1 MKKRIL
7 SMLLTLMMLVCIIPA
22 NAQSTDMAVYLTFSK
37 YGEIAQDKNG
47 DMIACAKVELSGK
60 PEYNLDD
67 VFAMAHSMYF
77 EEGADGYA
85 SSQSQWGFGIDKL
98 WGDTSGNFG
107 YQINS
112 GTKTVSGLDT
122 LVEDGDY
129 IDACIYKNAYPD
141 TEGYAMFDKN
151 SVRVCTDTEFELTL
165 KYFSGYDEEWNTI
178 ISPCSGATITIN
190 GAETEFIT
198 DENGKAVITLDNEGK
213 NIISAKKTKLL
224 QEEEVP
230 AITAPI
236 CVAITLTPE
245 MYIIH
250 NIAEQYCQMDYSV
263 YDVNLPW
270 IVADM
275 MMYESLFPESEYVL
289 SDEQKSDAV
298 NAIVNFAAEA
308 EKAGDLAK
316 GIIALCSLGFDAENI
331 FTQDLEK
338 LDIVTRL
345 NDMVK
350 AQDSAVTNIYTVPY
364 VIKALSQSSEYGAE
378 ADLDYLINSV
388 IETKESWQSTENG
401 TDAMTPMLTALA
413 PYTEKYDALSA
424 LIDET
429 IDIIKSEQRE
439 DGLIDGFEG
448 YEPASTGL
456 ALCAFS
462 AAGIDPSLV
471 KNGENSLIAGLIST
485 ANQDLTAFPNAF
497 ATEQAFR
504 GLLSWQLLVEESGK
518 TTYDFSD
525 FDKNEINLSGFENCP
540 VIFDVTPDKCT
551 VSIEGVTPSSEN
563 CFDLAVG
570 EYKYTAKATGYVT
583 QKGTIEVSEQDAKGH
598 NVKNIDI
605 SLSRKQS
612 GSGFGSISV
621 APKDESGQDGTQVTD
636 KTEPSTTETIAF
648 DENTFS
654 DVRSGDWYY
663 PAVKYVYQNNLF
675 KGTDSGF
682 EPQSQMTRAML
693 VTVLHRYDGNPQ
705 LSAVNGFEDVGA
717 DMWYAQSVGWAA
729 ENGIV
734 NGYSDNKFA
743 PDESITR
750 EQLAVILYRYAQ
762 YKGYDL
768 TVESN
773 ADISGYKDAD
783 SISDYAKDAIYYA
796 VSLGVINGKTEDII
810 APLESATRAE
820 VATMIMRFAE
830 VNKQAYEQK

>member
-7 SMLLTLMMLVCIIPA
+7 SMLLFLIMLVCIMPV
-22 NAQSTDMAVYLTFSK
+22 NAQTTDMAVYLTISK

-60 PEYNLDD
+60 SEYNLDD
-67 VFAMAHSMYF
+67 VFAIAHSMYF
-77 EEGADGYA
+77 EEGADGYE

-107 YQINS
+107 YQING
-112 GTKTVSGLDT
+112 GTKMVSGLDT

-129 IDACIYKNAYPD
+129 IDACIYQNAYPD

-151 SVRVCTDTEFELTL
+151 SIQVCTDTEFELTL

-178 ISPCSGATITIN
+178 ISPCSGATITVN
-190 GAETEFIT
+190 GTETEFIT
-198 DENGKAVITLDNEGK
+198 DENGKAVITLDNEGR
-213 NIISAKKTKLL
+213 NIISAKKTRLL
-224 QEEEVP
+224 EEEEVP

-236 CVAITLTPE
+236 CVAITAAPE
-245 MYIIH
+245 MQIIH

-275 MMYESLFPESEYVL
+275 MMYESLFPESEYIL
-289 SDEQKSDAV
+289 SDEQKSEAV
-298 NAIVNFAAEA
+298 NSIVDFVADA
-308 EKAGDLAK
+308 EKASDLAK
-316 GIIALCSLGFDAENI
+316 GIIALSALGFDAENI
-331 FTQDLEK
+331 FTKDLEK
-338 LDIVTRL
+338 IDIVTRL
-345 NDMVK
+345 TDMIK
-350 AQDSAVTNIYTVPY
+350 TQDSAVTNIYTVPY
-364 VIKALSQSSEYGAE
+364 VIKALSQSGEYGAE
-378 ADLDYLINSV
+378 EDLAYLISSV
-388 IETKESWQSTENG
+388 IENKESWQSTENG
-401 TDAMTPMLTALA
+401 TDAMTPMLTAIA
-413 PYTEKYDALSA
+413 PYTEKYDTLSA
-424 LIDET
+424 LIYET

-462 AAGIDPSLV
+462 AAGIDSTLV
-471 KNGENSLIAGLIST
+471 KNGENSLISALIGT

-504 GLLSWQLLVEESGK
+504 GLLSWRQLIEESGK
-518 TTYDFSD
+518 TMYDFSD
-525 FDKNEINLSGFENCP
+525 FEKNEINLSDFEYCP
-540 VIFDVTPDKCT
+540 VIFDVTPDSCI
-551 VSIEGVTPSSEN
+551 VSIEGVTAIYAN
-563 CFDLAVG
+563 YFDLAEG
-570 EYKYTAKATGYVT
+570 QYEYVAKATGYVAE
-583 QKGTIEVSEQDAKGH
+583 KGKIEVSEQDEGTH
-598 NVKNIDI
+598 NVKNVEI
-605 SLSRKQS
+605 SLSRKNDRDS
-612 GSGFGSISV
+612 GSISV
-621 APKDESGQDGTQVTD
+621 SPKDESGQADTQVPE
-636 KTEPSTTETIAF
+636 KTEQSTTETIVF
-648 DENTFS
+648 DDNTFP
-654 DVRSGDWYY
+654 DVCSGDWYY

-693 VTVLHRYDGNPQ
+693 VTVLHRYDDNPQ
-705 LSAVNGFEDVGA
+705 FSVIKGFDDVGA

-734 NGYSDNKFA
+734 NGYSDNSFA

-768 TVESN
+768 TVKSN

-783 SISDYAKDAIYYA
+783 SISDYARDAIYYA
-796 VSLGVINGKTEDII
+796 VSSGVISGKTEDTI
-810 APLESATRAE
+810 APGESATRAE

-830 VNKQAYEQK
+830 VNKQPYEQK

>member
-1 MKKRIL
+1 MKKRFL
-7 SMLLTLMMLVCIIPA
+7 SMLLTLIMIVCIIPA
-22 NAQSTDMAVYLTFSK
+22 SAQTTDMAVYLTFSK

-47 DMIACAKVELSGK
+47 DMIACVKIELSGK
-60 PEYNLDD
+60 SEYNLDD

-107 YQINS
+107 YQINC

-129 IDACIYKNAYPD
+129 IDVCIYQNAYPD

-151 SVRVCTDTEFELTL
+151 NIQVCTDTEFELTL
-165 KYFSGYDEEWNTI
+165 KYFSGYDDDWNTI
-178 ISPCSGATITIN
+178 ISPCSGATITVN
-190 GAETEFIT
+190 GTETEFIT
-198 DENGKAVITLDNEGK
+198 DENGKAVITLDNEGR

-224 QEEEVP
+224 EEEEVP

-236 CVAITLTPE
+236 CVAITAGPE
-245 MYIIH
+245 MQIIH

-275 MMYESLFPESEYVL
+275 MMYEELFPESENVL
-289 SDEQKSDAV
+289 SDEQKSEAV
-298 NAIVNFAAEA
+298 NSIVDFVADA
-308 EKAGDLAK
+308 EKASDLAK
-316 GIIALCSLGFDAENI
+316 GIIALSSLGFDAENI
-331 FTQDLEK
+331 FTKDLEK
-338 LDIVTRL
+338 IDIVTRL
-345 NDMVK
+345 TDMIK

-364 VIKALSQSSEYGAE
+364 VIKALSQSGEYGTE
-378 ADLDYLINSV
+378 EDLDYLINSV
-388 IETKESWQSTENG
+388 IENKESWQSTENG
-401 TDAMTPMLTALA
+401 TDAMTPMLAALA
-413 PYTEKYDALSA
+413 PYAEKYDTLSA
-424 LIDET
+424 VIDET
-429 IDIIKSEQRE
+429 IEIIKSEQRE

-462 AAGIDPSLV
+462 AVGIDSSLV
-471 KNGENSLIAGLIST
+471 KSGENSLISGLIST

-504 GLLSWQLLVEESGK
+504 GLLSWRQLIEESGK
-518 TTYDFSD
+518 AMYDFSD
-525 FDKNEINLSGFENCP
+525 FEKNEINLSGFDYCP
-540 VIFDVTPDKCT
+540 VIFDVTPSKCI
-551 VSIEGVTPSSEN
+551 VSIEGVTEISEN
-563 CFDLAVG
+563 SFDLAEG
-570 EYKYTAKATGYVT
+570 QYEYIAKATGYVA
-583 QKGTIEVSEQDAKGH
+583 QKGTIEVSEQDAERH

-612 GSGFGSISV
+612 GRDFGSISV
-621 APKDESGQDGTQVTD
+621 SPKDEIKQDDTQIEE
-636 KTEPSTTETIAF
+636 KPEPSTTETIAF

-663 PAVKYVYQNNLF
+663 PAVKYVYENNLF

-682 EPQSQMTRAML
+682 EPQAQMTRAML
-693 VTVLHRYDGNPQ
+693 VTVLHRYDCSPQ
-705 LSAVNGFEDVGA
+705 LSAKNGFEDVGA

-734 NGYSDNKFA
+734 NGYLDNSFA

-768 TVESN
+768 TVEGN

-783 SISDYAKDAIYYA
+783 SISDYARDAIYYA
-796 VSLGVINGKTEDII
+796 VSSGVISGKTEDTI
-810 APLESATRAE
+810 APGESATRAE

-830 VNKQAYEQK
+830 ANK